1 MSSFFEAELSDQAR
15 RVAERELRETPERKK
30 EAIAEL
36 RRLLDQEKDLTYPDN
51 EFWLVKFLRKC
62 KYYPESALE
71 MAGLGISINR
81 RDHKGRRILLGCV
94 NRNIEKMQMS
104 YGLKDL
110 IYATYLLFE
119 MLCTEPDTQ
128 VNGVVAVVDLKEL
141 SLKHLKDLT
150 PSIIQ
155 FLIRYGQ
162 HCNPLRLKG
171 LHVLNESSIIDATYT
186 IAKNFLTEKL
196 RKRIYFHG
204 NDLQSLHEYV
214 PPSCLPKIY
223 GGTIDVNLHEW
234 AQIDDLAEQLTPIM
248 NIFHKEITAIN
259 AYGEHPEYFYNF
271 NINYYVG
278 IANMKMGMVS
288 PRRDHKGRRVL
299 IGRIMK
305 DFDLESYSIEELFKG
320 ANAGMEVVSTE
331 PDTQVNG
338 IVGIIDLQELSLK
351 HLKPLSPSL
360 IRFAIKFSQD
370 CVPLRIKGIHVLN
383 ESSIID
389 ATYTIIKNF
398 LSEKLRNRIYFHGND
413 YQSLHEFVPPNCLPK
428 IYGGTIDI
436 DPNQLPSVEELL
448 DQFSDFVSMC
458 EKELEIIQSYGYK
471 RQDVEDDLIENTP
484 L

>member
-1 MSSFFEAELSDQAR
+1 MTKVVKVNDSRFLSGITEIPSLKIGNYEFIFEAELSDQAR

-71 MAGLGISINR
+71 MIKKYYDI
-81 RDHKGRRILLGCV
+81 KV
-94 NRNIEKMQMS
+94 K
-104 YGLKDL
+104 
-110 IYATYLLFE
+110 
-119 MLCTEPDTQ
+119 
-128 VNGVVAVVDLKEL
+128 
-141 SLKHLKDLT
+141 
-150 PSIIQ
+150 
-155 FLIRYGQ
+155 
-162 HCNPLRLKG
+162 
-171 LHVLNESSIIDATYT
+171 
-186 IAKNFLTEKL
+186 
-196 RKRIYFHG
+196 
-204 NDLQSLHEYV
+204 
-214 PPSCLPKIY
+214 
-223 GGTIDVNLHEW
+223 
-234 AQIDDLAEQLTPIM
+234 
-248 NIFHKEITAIN
+248 
-259 AYGEHPEYFYNF
+259 HPEYFYNF

-305 DFDLESYSIEELFKG
+305 DFDLEAYSIEELFKG